1 MSAENSLSAQ
11 QALALGLA
19 FLLLTL
25 LYCLDFLQI
34 QNLESRGLI
43 VLEGLVITA
52 PFLAGAV
59 AQHLRQAIVFL
70 FMFIIGKLTFDYLI
84 FVFQLETFYSDIPV
98 VLSDWVPIAVLRLVL
113 PVFFALLGLVTY
125 FVLTKLFKK
134 LQQG

>member
-1 MSAENSLSAQ
+1 MFAKYSLSKHQGVAT
-11 QALALGLA
+11 GLA
-19 FLLLTL
+19 FLLLAL
-25 LYCLDFLQI
+25 LYGLDFLQI

-59 AQHLRQAIVFL
+59 MQHLKQATLFL
-70 FMFIIGKLTFDYLI
+70 LVLILGKLTFDYLI

-98 VLSDWVPIAVLRLVL
+98 MLSDWVPIAVLRLAL

-125 FVLTKLFKK
+125 VVLAKQFKK
-134 LQQG
+134 LQQR

>member
-59 AQHLRQAIVFL
+59 ARHLKQVTLFL
-70 FMFIIGKLTFDYLI
+70 LVLILGKLMFDYLI

-98 VLSDWVPIAVLRLVL
+98 VLSDWVPIAVLRLAL

-125 FVLTKLFKK
+125 VVLAKQFKK
-134 LQQG
+134 LQQR

>member
-25 LYCLDFLQI
+25 MYGLDFLQI

-43 VLEGLVITA
+43 VLEALVITV

-59 AQHLRQAIVFL
+59 ARHLKQATLFL
-70 FMFIIGKLTFDYLI
+70 LVLILGKLMFDYLI

-98 VLSDWVPIAVLRLVL
+98 MLSDWVPIAVLRLAL

-125 FVLTKLFKK
+125 VVLAKQFKK
-134 LQQG
+134 LQQR

>member
-25 LYCLDFLQI
+25 LYGLDFLQI

-43 VLEGLVITA
+43 VLEALVITV

-59 AQHLRQAIVFL
+59 ARHLKQATLFL
-70 FMFIIGKLTFDYLI
+70 LVLILGKLMFDYLI

-98 VLSDWVPIAVLRLVL
+98 MLSDWVPIAVLRLAL

-125 FVLTKLFKK
+125 VVLAKLFKK
-134 LQQG
+134 LQQR

>member
-25 LYCLDFLQI
+25 LYGLDFLQI

-43 VLEGLVITA
+43 VLEALVITV

-59 AQHLRQAIVFL
+59 ARHLKQATLFL
-70 FMFIIGKLTFDYLI
+70 LVLILGKLMFDYLI

-98 VLSDWVPIAVLRLVL
+98 MLSDWVPIAVLRLAL

-125 FVLTKLFKK
+125 VVLAKQFKK
-134 LQQG
+134 LQQR

>member
-43 VLEGLVITA
+43 VLEVLVITA

-59 AQHLRQAIVFL
+59 ARHLKQAIVFL
-70 FMFIIGKLTFDYLI
+70 FVLIIGKLTFDYLI
-84 FVFQLETFYSDIPV
+84 FAVKLETFYSDIPV
-98 VLSDWVPIAVLRLVL
+98 VLSDWVPIAVLRLAL
-113 PVFFALLGLVTY
+113 SVFFALLGLVTY
-125 FVLTKLFKK
+125 VVLAKLFKK
-134 LQQG
+134 

>member
-43 VLEGLVITA
+43 VLEALVITA

-59 AQHLRQAIVFL
+59 ARHLKQAILFL
-70 FMFIIGKLTFDYLI
+70 LVLILGKLTFDYLI
-84 FVFQLETFYSDIPV
+84 FIFQLETFYSDIPV
-98 VLSDWVPIAVLRLVL
+98 VLSDWVPIVVLRLAL

-125 FVLTKLFKK
+125 IVLAKQFKK
-134 LQQG
+134 LQQR

>member
-1 MSAENSLSAQ
+1 MFAKYSLGKHQGVAT
-11 QALALGLA
+11 GLA
-19 FLLLTL
+19 FLLLAI
-25 LYCLDFLQI
+25 LYGLDFLQI

-59 AQHLRQAIVFL
+59 MQHLKQATLFL
-70 FMFIIGKLTFDYLI
+70 LVLILGKLMFDYLI

-98 VLSDWVPIAVLRLVL
+98 MLSDWVPIAVLRLAL

-125 FVLTKLFKK
+125 VVLAKQFKK
-134 LQQG
+134 LQQR

>member
-1 MSAENSLSAQ
+1 MSAKYSLGKHQGVAT
-11 QALALGLA
+11 GLA
-19 FLLLTL
+19 FLLLAI
-25 LYCLDFLQI
+25 LYGLDFLQI

-59 AQHLRQAIVFL
+59 MQHLKQATLFL
-70 FMFIIGKLTFDYLI
+70 LVLILGKLMFDYLI

-98 VLSDWVPIAVLRLVL
+98 MLSDWVPIAVLRLAL

-125 FVLTKLFKK
+125 VVLAKQFKK
-134 LQQG
+134 LQQR

>member
-1 MSAENSLSAQ
+1 MFAKYLFSKQ
-11 QALALGLA
+11 QGLA
-19 FLLLTL
+19 AGLSFLLLTL
-25 LYCLDFLQI
+25 LYGLDFLQI
-34 QNLESRGLI
+34 QNTDSRSLIFLEALG
-43 VLEGLVITA
+43 ITA

-84 FVFQLETFYSDIPV
+84 FAMKLETFYADIPL

-125 FVLTKLFKK
+125 VVLAKLFKK
-134 LQQG
+134 

>member
-59 AQHLRQAIVFL
+59 MQHLKQATLFL
-70 FMFIIGKLTFDYLI
+70 LVLILGKLMFDYLI

-98 VLSDWVPIAVLRLVL
+98 VLSDWVPIVVLRLAL

-125 FVLTKLFKK
+125 IVLAKQFKK
-134 LQQG
+134 LQQR

>member
-59 AQHLRQAIVFL
+59 MQHLKQAILFL
-70 FMFIIGKLTFDYLI
+70 LVLILGKLTFDYLI

-98 VLSDWVPIAVLRLVL
+98 VLSDWVPIVVLRLAL

-125 FVLTKLFKK
+125 VVLAKLFKK
-134 LQQG
+134 LQQR

>member
-1 MSAENSLSAQ
+1 MFAENSLSAQ

-59 AQHLRQAIVFL
+59 ARHLKQATLFL
-70 FMFIIGKLTFDYLI
+70 LVLILGKLMFDYLI

-98 VLSDWVPIAVLRLVL
+98 VLSDWVPIAVLRLAL

-125 FVLTKLFKK
+125 VVLAKQFKK
-134 LQQG
+134 LQQR

>member
-25 LYCLDFLQI
+25 MYGLDFLQI

-43 VLEGLVITA
+43 VLEALVITV

-59 AQHLRQAIVFL
+59 ARHLKQATLFL
-70 FMFIIGKLTFDYLI
+70 LVLILGKLMFDYLI

-98 VLSDWVPIAVLRLVL
+98 MLSDWVPIAVLRLAL
-113 PVFFALLGLVTY
+113 PVFFVLLGLVTY
-125 FVLTKLFKK
+125 IVLAKQFKK
-134 LQQG
+134 LQQR